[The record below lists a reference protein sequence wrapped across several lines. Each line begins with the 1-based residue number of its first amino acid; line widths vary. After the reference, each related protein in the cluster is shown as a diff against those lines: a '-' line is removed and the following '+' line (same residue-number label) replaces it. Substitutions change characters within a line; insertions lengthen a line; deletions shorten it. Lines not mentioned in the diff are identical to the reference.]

1 MNDYRFFWRI
11 FPAFLI
17 ITALALFVLAWFA
30 SRSFRDSYLDRT
42 TQQLDTVAR
51 MVENELAD
59 TPIEPQHPPVFDE
72 FCRSFASGTD
82 VRITLILASGEVI
95 GDSREKAADMEDH
108 YDRPE
113 VVQSL
118 AEGVGQAIR
127 FSSTLQQN
135 MMYRAHLH
143 SAEGKPAW
151 IVRTSV
157 AVDTIQDS
165 LTVLYMRIFWGGL
178 FVLLSFAV
186 VSFFFSRSLSRKLRI
201 TLEAANH
208 FAEGDLNYRIKM
220 TGISEIDELGRSLN
234 TMAQELDDKLR
245 TVTRQRNER
254 EAILSSMVEGVLAVD
269 ADEHLL
275 IINASAAQMV
285 GVEMEWARGRTIQ
298 EVVRNNNLQQLIRR
312 VLSRGAIEEIHF
324 SLHGAG
330 ERYFQAHSTPL
341 RQAEGAIIGAII
353 VIHDITPLKRL
364 ENIRRD
370 FVANVSH
377 ELKTPITSIK
387 GFVETLLDGTLED
400 RQQAERFITII
411 AKQVDRL
418 NAIIED
424 LLELARLE
432 QIQERSN
439 VHRSIDRVRDP
450 LIAAVET
457 CRRQAEEKDIHIEL
471 HCDENLNGK
480 INAALIEEAV
490 VNLVDN
496 AIKYSEPG
504 SRVQV
509 VAESEN
515 SGIAIHIID
524 EGCGIPGEHISR
536 IFERFYRIDKARSR
550 KMGGTGLGLAIV
562 KHIAQ
567 AHNGS
572 VDVTSTP
579 GRGSTFT
586 IRLPGHLS
594 PEHML

>member
-11 FPAFLI
+11 FPAFLM
-17 ITALALFVLAWFA
+17 ITALALLTLAWYA
-30 SRSFRDSYLDRT
+30 SRSFRESYLDRT
-42 TQQLDTVAR
+42 ALQLDTVAR
-51 MVENELAD
+51 IVENELAG
-59 TPIEPQHPPVFDE
+59 TPIEPLHPPVFDE
-72 FCRSFASGTD
+72 FCRSLARGTE

-95 GDSREKAADMEDH
+95 GDSRENAADMEDH

-127 FSSTLQQN
+127 FSNTLQQT
-135 MMYRAHLH
+135 MMYRAHRH
-143 SAEGKPAW
+143 EVEGQPAW

-157 AVDTIQDS
+157 AVDTIRES
-165 LTVLYMRIFWGGL
+165 LNALYMRIFWGGL
-178 FVLLSFAV
+178 FVLASFAV
-186 VSFFFSRSLSRKLRI
+186 VSFFFSRGLSRKLRM
-201 TLEAANH
+201 TMEAANH

-220 TGISEIDELGRSLN
+220 TGISEIDELSRSLN
-234 TMAQELDDKLR
+234 RMAQELNDKLR

-275 IINASAAQMV
+275 IINESAARMV
-285 GVEMEWARGRTIQ
+285 GVDGAWARGRTIQ
-298 EVVRNNNLQQLIRR
+298 EVVRNNNLQQLVGR
-312 VLSRGAIEEIHF
+312 VLDQGTTEEIHF
-324 SLHGAG
+324 TLHGTT
-330 ERYFQAHSTPL
+330 ERFFQAHGTPL

-400 RQQAERFITII
+400 RPQAERFITII

-432 QIQERSN
+432 QIQEKSTI
-439 VHRSIDRVRDP
+439 HRIIDRIRDP
-450 LIAAVET
+450 LVSAVET
-457 CRRQAEEKDIHIEL
+457 CRRQADEKDIRIEL
-471 HCDENLNGK
+471 NCDENLKGR

-496 AIKYSEPG
+496 AIKYSEAG
-504 SRVQV
+504 SRVQII
-509 VAESEN
+509 AESDH
-515 SGIAIHIID
+515 SGIAIHVID
-524 EGCGIPGEHISR
+524 EGSGIPAEHLQR
-536 IFERFYRIDKARSR
+536 IFERFYRVDKARSR

-567 AHNGS
+567 AHNGN
-572 VDVTSTP
+572 VEVTSTP
-579 GRGSTFT
+579 GQGSTFI
-586 IRLPGHLS
+586 IRLPGNMTM
-594 PEHML
+594 ETMI